1 MSWRQEWM
9 WVNAKQTSFMCR
21 GRGSITSYVTTLV
34 EILATCFKLL
44 KKSCIYVM
52 FMCINALRMSIYICV
67 WCRYQCVHVFAVH
80 TWQGKKDETRSSPK
94 ITRTS
99 DETARVETS
108 PRPSAVHHMFVCVL
122 PTNSAHLCFNKI
134 CRCWCCFLLLF
145 AFLLKC
151 AVFRGYRKSCY

>member
-21 GRGSITSYVTTLV
+21 GRGSITSYVRTLV

-52 FMCINALRMSIYICV
+52 FMCINALRMSIYIYV

-80 TWQGKKDETRSSPK
+80 TWQEKKDETRALAQDNPDVRRDCTCWDKSSPLSCSSHVCLC
-94 ITRTS
+94 TARLFRTS
-99 DETARVETS
+99 FFQQDLS
-108 PRPSAVHHMFVCVL
+108 LLMLFLAVICL
-122 PTNSAHLCFNKI
+122 PVKMCSL
-134 CRCWCCFLLLF
+134 
-145 AFLLKC
+145 
-151 AVFRGYRKSCY
+151 